1 MINVR
6 ERERERDFTSA
17 CVQLK
22 LVTFRNAWLLKIKL
36 TTQVLEVESFK
47 I

>member
-6 ERERERDFTSA
+6 ERERERERERNVDFTSA

-22 LVTFRNAWLLKIKL
+22 LATFRK
-36 TTQVLEVESFK
+36 SMRGC
-47 I
+47 